1 MAEKQDPMDTMGVEL
16 KEATRQADAV
26 DTIDHFTM
34 RLRKPF
40 TWEGKDY
47 TELEFDFGTLTG
59 ADFLNIETEV
69 SAAGY
74 SVIVPEFSTM
84 FLMTMAFRCCKQ
96 PIGTDVIRQLPFVL
110 FNRIRSRARSF
121 LMNSGI

>member
-1 MAEKQDPMDTMGVEL
+1 MAKDPMDTMEVEL
-16 KEATRQADAV
+16 EEAKKQADSV
-26 DTIDHFTM
+26 DTIEHFTL

-40 TWEGKDY
+40 TWDGKDY

-59 ADFLNIETEV
+59 ADFLNIESEV
-69 SAAGY
+69 AAAGY

-84 FLMTMAFRCCKQ
+84 FLMTTAFRCCKQ
-96 PIGTDVIRQLPFVL
+96 PIGTDAIKTLPFVL